1 MSSQRID
8 QETALDLINNE
19 NAMVVDIRDP
29 ASFQS
34 GRIKGARHLDN
45 QGVSEFIAG
54 TDTDHPVIVC
64 CYHGNASQGA
74 AEFLTQQGFSRCF
87 SLDGG
92 FHAWRLAGH
101 PED

>member
-34 GRIKGARHLDN
+34 GRIKDARHLDN
-45 QGVSEFIAG
+45 QSVSEFVAR
-54 TDTDHPVIVC
+54 TDPNHPVIIC